1 MEKQNV
7 KLMMCMYTKLLVIIL
22 RHIVLWH
29 NKTANRLSRHQL
41 AVMWKIREVIGNSFA
56 SNRSLLR
63 SRTQL
68 AYRGELF
75 SKMLNNNN
83 PL

>member
-7 KLMMCMYTKLLVIIL
+7 KLMMCMYTKRLG
-22 RHIVLWH
+22 IVLRH

-75 SKMLNNNN
+75 SKMLNNNK